1 MTWKCNPVWSG
12 SWPQSCHS
20 GMVCTQLLSRFS
32 LLNWPPWLW
41 WTRDTSIWPLTASE
55 GDYLYIYMRW
65 KCNLVWSGGFGLNHV
80 IVVWFVPSCYPGS
93 ASSTPLHGF
102 DGIRIHPYHYQM
114 HQKVVKHFI
123 YVPWTCNPVW
133 SGSWP
138 QSWHIGMVCTQLF
151 SRFSLLNPP
160 PWLWWTRDTFIW
172 PSTELEGSSTLY
184 IYMRWKCNPVWSG
197 GFRPQPCHSGIVCT

>member
-1 MTWKCNPVWSG
+1 
-12 SWPQSCHS
+12 
-20 GMVCTQLLSRFS
+20 MVL
-32 LLNWPPWLW
+32 
-41 WTRDTSIWPLTASE
+41 
-55 GDYLYIYMRW
+55 
-65 KCNLVWSGGFGLNHV
+65 GLNHV

-93 ASSTPLHGF
+93 ASSAPLHGF

-123 YVPWTCNPVW
+123 YVPWLCNPVW

-184 IYMRWKCNPVWSG
+184 IYIWDGSVIQSEVVVLGRNHVIVVLFVPSCYTGLGSSTHLHRWAKDTSIPLSTASEGARLSSLHIYDASVIKPEEALGLNPIATQGWALQY
-197 GFRPQPCHSGIVCT
+197 PYIVRTV